1 MANFCL
7 PTQPINDAEKITLYG
22 HAGCPLVPR
31 ARVLLERS
39 GAPFEYVDIR
49 SNEAG
54 RLFVRDVNHGN
65 ESVPTL
71 VFPDGVVLTEPSNRT
86 LRNKL
91 TLMGYALQKPAWVT
105 LLDHLLRQIG
115 IRRA

>member
-1 MANFCL
+1 MANFYL
-7 PTQPINDAEKITLYG
+7 PARPVNDAEKITLYG

-31 ARVLLERS
+31 ARVVLEQS

-49 SNEAG
+49 SDEAG
-54 RLFVRDVNHGN
+54 RLYVRDVNHGN

-71 VFPDGVVLTEPSNRT
+71 VFPDGAILTEPSNRT

-91 TLMGYALQKPAWVT
+91 VSMGYALQRPAWVS

-115 IRRA
+115 IRHA

>member
-7 PTQPINDAEKITLYG
+7 PAQPISDAEKITLYG
-22 HAGCPLVPR
+22 HADCPLVPR
-31 ARVLLERS
+31 VRVVLEQS
-39 GAPFEYVDIR
+39 GAPFEYVDIH

-54 RLFVRDVNHGN
+54 RLFVRDVNHGH

-71 VFPDGVVLTEPSNRT
+71 VFPDGAVLTESSNRT

-91 TLMGYALQKPAWVT
+91 TLMGYAFQKPAWVT